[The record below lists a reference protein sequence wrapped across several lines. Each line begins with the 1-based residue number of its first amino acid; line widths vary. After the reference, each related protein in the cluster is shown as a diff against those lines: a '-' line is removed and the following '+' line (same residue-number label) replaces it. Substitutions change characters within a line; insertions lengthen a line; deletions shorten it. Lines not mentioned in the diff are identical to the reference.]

1 MTPETDEELVEHLRR
16 VAAIWFKNADLI
28 LLEDFIRR
36 FERLKTENARKNAVT
51 PT

>member
-16 VAAIWFKNADLI
+16 VAAIWFKNIDLI

-36 FERLKTENARKNAVT
+36 FERLKTENEKCKAKAS
-51 PT
+51 